1 MAALGPGSMAE
12 IDELRNVTGVLK
24 EIRLML
30 IILVLLTIALTVG
43 AFI

>member
-1 MAALGPGSMAE
+1 MTE
-12 IDELRNVTGVLK
+12 VDELRNGTGVLK